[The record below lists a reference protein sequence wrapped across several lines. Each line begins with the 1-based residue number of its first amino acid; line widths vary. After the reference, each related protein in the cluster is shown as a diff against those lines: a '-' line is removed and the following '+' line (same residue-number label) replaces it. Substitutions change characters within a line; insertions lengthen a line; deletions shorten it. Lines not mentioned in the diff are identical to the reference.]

1 MREVG
6 RPSWRIAVDSA
17 EGLHLVLFIRDA
29 LWLDTVGDDLPGPL
43 AFDVPDLSAE
53 LDRGERAVARQ
64 AWPAW
69 WRASLASYLHY
80 RHTPIDQ
87 ELGIGVM
94 RWLVEGPGH
103 GTAPPESLQGLAR
116 AALEPFRQWWS
127 SPRLGQTPSSRP
139 TPPSGQA
146 PPSGRAPARRPP
158 ALGPR
163 MAGVKGE
170 LAELTLSARAELD
183 VVRRIEAELGRRAEP
198 FEFDLQVIGVS
209 GPSVLAQ
216 EPHRAAVSSE
226 LVRSGSAYTDWLYR
240 ALRPLA

>member
-1 MREVG
+1 MREDG

-43 AFDVPDLSAE
+43 AFDVHDLSAE
-53 LDRGERAVARQ
+53 LGRSERAAARQ
-64 AWPAW
+64 AWPDW

-103 GTAPPESLQGLAR
+103 GTAPPESLQAPAR

-127 SPRLGQTPSSRP
+127 PPWLGQARSG
-139 TPPSGQA
+139 GQA
-146 PPSGRAPARRPP
+146 PPRRPP

-163 MAGVKGE
+163 MPGVKGE
-170 LAELTLSARAELD
+170 LAELTLSARAELE

-216 EPHRAAVSSE
+216 ESRRAAVSSE
-226 LVRSGSAYTDWLYR
+226 LVRSGSAYADWLYR